1 MEVLD
6 VEGFLTLGALDVGGF
21 GLGKFWTLMVFN
33 VVDFGCWGFCTL
45 KVLDVEGFLT
55 LVVLDVLEVLDVGN
69 FWTLR
74 AF

>member
-6 VEGFLTLGALDVGGF
+6 VEGFLTLGALDVGGV
-21 GLGKFWTLMVFN
+21 GLGKFWTLD
-33 VVDFGCWGFCTL
+33 VVDFGCWGFWTL
-45 KVLDVEGFLT
+45 KVLDIEGFLT

-69 FWTLR
+69 FWTLS

>member
-21 GLGKFWTLMVFN
+21 GLGKFWTLD

-55 LVVLDVLEVLDVGN
+55 LVVLDVLEVLDVGK

>member
-1 MEVLD
+1 M
-6 VEGFLTLGALDVGGF
+6 
-21 GLGKFWTLMVFN
+21 
-33 VVDFGCWGFCTL
+33 DFGCWGFCTL

-55 LVVLDVLEVLDVGN
+55 LVVLDVLEVLDVGK